1 MVLHYPTVKPS
12 LRKALAALMHVPE
25 LASFRLVGGTALS
38 LQLGHRLSVDIDL
51 FSDALYK
58 TIDHDGIESAVS
70 RNVGSL
76 SSSMS
81 GPLGVGKC
89 FDLVFENDQV
99 IKLDLFLS
107 EPFVFELIEVDG
119 IRMASTKEIAAMKLD
134 VIQRTGR
141 KKDFWDVHALLEKFT
156 IHEMLEFH
164 EKRYAYTHDRTQ
176 ILENLKKPWRADLD
190 LDPVCLRGYT
200 WDLIKLDLTA
210 LLENER

>member
-99 IKLDLFLS
+99 IKLDLFLT
-107 EPFVFELIEVDG
+107 EPCSRNSPSMKCSSFMKNAMSIH
-119 IRMASTKEIAAMKLD
+119 TIAHK
-134 VIQRTGR
+134 
-141 KKDFWDVHALLEKFT
+141 
-156 IHEMLEFH
+156 
-164 EKRYAYTHDRTQ
+164 Y
-176 ILENLKKPWRADLD
+176 LK
-190 LDPVCLRGYT
+190 T
-200 WDLIKLDLTA
+200 
-210 LLENER
+210 